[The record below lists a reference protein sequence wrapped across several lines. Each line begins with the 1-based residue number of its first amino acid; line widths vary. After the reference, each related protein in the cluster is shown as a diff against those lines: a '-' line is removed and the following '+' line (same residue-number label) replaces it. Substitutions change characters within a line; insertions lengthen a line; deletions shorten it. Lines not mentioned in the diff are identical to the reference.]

1 MPGKYVVCKTGRYKQ
16 VYDLRNAGPKHCFTV
31 LSDHGPILVHNC
43 TQAIAR
49 DCLAVSLLRLADKGY
64 NVVFHVHDEAI
75 VEAPADGADV

>member
-1 MPGKYVVCKTGRYKQ
+1 M
-16 VYDLRNAGPKHCFTV
+16 
-31 LSDHGPILVHNC
+31 HNC

-75 VEAPADGADV
+75 VEAPADGADIDEVCKIMGAPISWAPGLPLRADGFSCEFYQKN